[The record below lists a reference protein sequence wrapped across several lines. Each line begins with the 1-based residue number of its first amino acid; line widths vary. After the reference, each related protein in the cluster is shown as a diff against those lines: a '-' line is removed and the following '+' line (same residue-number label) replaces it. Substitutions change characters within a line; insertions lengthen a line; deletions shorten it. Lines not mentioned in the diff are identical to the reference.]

1 MTPATRRPL
10 PLWSLLGLVLCLA
23 IGAGRIISTYEVFSE
38 TFDEGVHIAAGME
51 LLDRGRF
58 TYEPKHPPLSRVAVA
73 LGPYLSGVRSQ
84 GVPNI
89 WGEGRAIIHS
99 VNADRTLFLARLGV
113 LPFFMLAAFLVWLWA
128 RRLGGDGAALAAVFL
143 FTTAP
148 PILAHS
154 SVATTD
160 IGLLAT
166 LLGVLFAAMLWIESP
181 TPTRSVWLGI
191 AGAAALT
198 AKLSALAF
206 FGVAL
211 VLMLI
216 LRWWWGAR
224 GDQEAGGWVPRVSGW
239 LTLTPLH
246 VRRLLIIAPVAFL
259 FIWSLYRFQVG
270 TLRGIPFPLTTLI
283 QGVRDLAS
291 HNDLGHA
298 SYLLGTAYADGNL
311 LFFPVGLAVKTPLTL
326 LALGIAGVVLLI
338 RRSRATRDW
347 QRAVPLLGALAV
359 LAVSVPAR
367 INIGTRHVLP
377 VFAVLSICGGL
388 AAVWA
393 WQRWS
398 RPVTRAAM
406 AVVAAAG
413 LWSTVAIH
421 PDYIAYFNEVAG
433 SHPERVLVDSDLDW
447 GQDLRRLRDTLTAR
461 GIDSVSTAYFGSAV
475 PEMYGIP
482 VRHKYTRGDTVHGW
496 FVVSQ
501 TRRQRGDAFLRKGTW
516 TLFPDA
522 FAWLDPIPVEARI
535 GKTLLLYRVP

>member
-1 MTPATRRPL
+1 MTPPARSL
-10 PLWSLLGLVLCLA
+10 PRWSLLGLVLCLA
-23 IGAGRIISTYEVFSE
+23 LGAGRIISTYEVFSE
-38 TFDEGVHIAAGME
+38 TYDEGVHIAAGME
-51 LLDRGRF
+51 LLDRGTF

-73 LGPYLSGVRSQ
+73 IGPYLAGVRHQ
-84 GVPNI
+84 GIPDI
-89 WGEGRAIIHS
+89 WSEGRAIIHAA
-99 VNADRTLFLARLGV
+99 NPDRTLFLARLGV

-128 RRLGGDGAALAAVFL
+128 RRLGGDGAALAALFL

-166 LLGVLFAAMLWIESP
+166 LLGVLYATMLWIESP
-181 TPTRSVWLGI
+181 TTSRSAWLGV

-198 AKLSALAF
+198 AKLSSLAF

-211 VLMLI
+211 VLMLA

-224 GDQEAGGWVPRVSGW
+224 GDASVPGWSSRVSGW

-246 VRRLLIIAPVAFL
+246 LRRLPIVVLVAFV
-259 FIWSLYRFQVG
+259 FTWTLYRFQVG
-270 TLRGIPFPLTTLI
+270 QLAGIPVPLTSLI

-291 HNDLGHA
+291 HNDVGHA
-298 SYLLGTAYADGNL
+298 SYLLGRAYTDGHL
-311 LFFPVGLAVKTPLTL
+311 LFFPVGLGVKTPLTL
-326 LALGIAGVVLLI
+326 LALGLAGVVLLMQ
-338 RRSRATRDW
+338 RARASRDW
-347 QRAVPLLGALAV
+347 QHAVPLLGALAV

-377 VFAVLSICGGL
+377 VLAILSIGGGL

-393 WQRWS
+393 WQRWA
-398 RPVTRAAM
+398 RPATRGAI
-406 AVVAAAG
+406 AVFAAAG

-421 PDYIAYFNEVAG
+421 PDYLAYFNELAG
-433 SHPERVLVDSDLDW
+433 PHPERVLVDSDLDW
-447 GQDLRRLRDTLTAR
+447 GQDLRRLRDTLASR
-461 GIDSVSTAYFGSAV
+461 GIDSVTTAYFGSAA

-482 VRHKYTRGDTVHGW
+482 VSHRYKHGDTVHGW

-501 TRRQRGDAFLRKGTW
+501 TRRQRGDAFLRNGTW
-516 TLFPDA
+516 TLYPDT
-522 FAWLDPIPVEARI
+522 FAWLDALPVEARI
-535 GKTLLLYRVP
+535 GKSLLLYRLP